1 MRKFSKIRSAIK
13 TGASRFNDKLKN
25 VKQNVKTQYDQE
37 KQKVR
42 SKRKSAI
49 LGFSTV
55 ISVFILKNA
64 PAIAKE
70 IPIQNPSKSVKKKPP
85 IQQKKAPVQPSGI
98 IVKQKFREAG
108 SAFTGVICMAAFESG
123 SYILGAMCGCAVVAG
138 ILITTGKK

>member
-1 MRKFSKIRSAIK
+1 MRRFSKIRSAII
-13 TGASRFNDKLKN
+13 TGASYFKTNFKNLKQTL
-25 VKQNVKTQYDQE
+25 KAQYDQE
-37 KQKVR
+37 KQKGR

-55 ISVFILKNA
+55 ISVFLLKNA

-70 IPIQNPSKSVKKKPP
+70 IPRRNPSKNVKKKPP